1 MQPVFNI
8 NREKNDN
15 LFYKSYSND
24 KCVLQF
30 HSQIEIYLVDEGEMD
45 MFVDGQHKTL
55 KKEELSVA
63 LSYSA
68 HSYKTPVSSRSSTLI
83 IPSHICKEFFYITQ
97 NKKIVCPFFDNN
109 VYNKIKPLY
118 DALTKENT
126 NYIQKIGYVYIILG
140 IILENSAIEEKN
152 SLAGNTLSTQILF
165 YIEQNF
171 KNDITALSVA
181 KHLGYCQSYVSRY
194 FKKCFGISLSKYIN
208 IVKLNN
214 AIMLLKQNQYD
225 ITYCAMESGFSSMRT
240 FYRCFSEELECT
252 PSEYLHREE
261 K

>member
-1 MQPVFNI
+1 MQPIFNI

-24 KCVLQF
+24 KCILQF
-30 HSQIEIYLVDEGEMD
+30 HSQIEIYFVDEGEME
-45 MFVDGQHKTL
+45 MFVDGQYKSL
-55 KKEELSVA
+55 KKGEFSVA

-68 HSYKTPVSSRSSTLI
+68 HSYKTPAFSRSSTLI
-83 IPSHICKEFFYITQ
+83 IPSYICKEFFYITQ
-97 NKKIVCPFFDNN
+97 NKKFVCPFFESD
-109 VYNKIKPLY
+109 VYDKIKPFY
-118 DALTKENT
+118 DDLTKENT
-126 NYIQKIGYVYIILG
+126 NYIQKIGCVYIILG
-140 IILENSAIEEKN
+140 IILENSVLEEKN
-152 SLAGNTLSTQILF
+152 SSSTNDFSTQILL
-165 YIEQNF
+165 YVEENF
-171 KNDITALSVA
+171 KNDITSLSVA

-214 AIMLLKQNQYD
+214 AIMLLKQNKYD

-240 FYRCFSEELECT
+240 FYRCFSEEFECT
-252 PSEYLHREE
+252 PSEYLRREE